1 MADDSQASTT
11 QLWPGV
17 LLTLALAVS
26 ARGLHALL
34 PGDLGRA
41 LGAVLVAVALGLLL
55 SNLIALP
62 ARFGPGIR
70 FCYETLLRTAIV
82 LLGAGLSFQSA
93 AKIGGRS
100 LLTIMLLMTLALIVA
115 HLLGRIVGV
124 PPKLATLIGVG
135 TSVCGNTAIS
145 AVSPVIGASDEE
157 TAFAI
162 TTNTLFG
169 MLAVFAYPLIGHWLA
184 MSDLTF
190 GMWCGTAVNDTSQ
203 VVATSAAFSAAATQT
218 ATVIKLTRNALMGPL
233 IVIIG
238 FWAARRRSGAA
249 QRSIGERLKQSV
261 PPFVLGFLAMA
272 ALNSLGLFASLSA
285 ALGFDTG
292 NALKE
297 CASFLI
303 VLALAGVGLGTRFSA
318 MKRIGFAPLWVG
330 LATALTVSL
339 TSLALHW

>member
-1 MADDSQASTT
+1 MGENSAASVASIWTG
-11 QLWPGV
+11 L
-17 LLTLALAVS
+17 LLTLAVALA

-34 PGDLGRA
+34 PGDLGKA

-55 SNLIALP
+55 GNLIALP
-62 ARFGPGIR
+62 VRFGPGIR
-70 FCYETLLRTAIV
+70 FCYQTLLRSAIV
-82 LLGAGLSFQSA
+82 LLGAGLSFQTA

-100 LLTIMLLMTLALIVA
+100 LLTIILLMTLALVVA
-115 HLLGRIVGV
+115 HLLGRAVGV

-169 MLAVFAYPLIGHWLA
+169 MIAVFAYPLLGHWLA

-203 VVATSAAFSAAATQT
+203 VVATAAAFSAAATQT

-233 IVIIG
+233 IVVIG
-238 FWAARRRSGAA
+238 FWSARHGAGTE
-249 QRSIGERLKQSV
+249 QRSIAQRLKQSV
-261 PPFVLGFLAMA
+261 PSFVLGFLAMA
-272 ALNSLGLFASLSA
+272 ALNSLGTFA
-285 ALGFDTG
+285 ALSNALSVDIT

-303 VLALAGVGLGTRFSA
+303 VLALAGVGLGTRFAA
-318 MKRIGFAPLWVG
+318 MKKIGFAPLWVG
-330 LATALTVSL
+330 LATALAVSL